1 MAMPPQLADKAQKR
15 AASKCAASPSPSDP
29 SRASLPS
36 MTRMKETLFRRDY
49 VEAILVS
56 SLSVCSGVAT
66 EARVKFVAGR
76 IV

>member
-1 MAMPPQLADKAQKR
+1 
-15 AASKCAASPSPSDP
+15 
-29 SRASLPS
+29 